1 MITSLTLESLGNNT
15 LGRALKE
22 AANRLIETISIEDEI
37 EIVES
42 GIRPGEKLYEELL
55 ADDENTAEQIFEKIF
70 VGKVHNLPLHRVNA
84 FIHSLDHLNNEELR
98 ETLVTFANNTYE
110 ENQEVTEELI
120 LNDHEMKY
128 S

>member
-1 MITSLTLESLGNNT
+1 M
-15 LGRALKE
+15 
-22 AANRLIETISIEDEI
+22 
-37 EIVES
+37 
-42 GIRPGEKLYEELL
+42 
-55 ADDENTAEQIFEKIF
+55 
-70 VGKVHNLPLHRVNA
+70 HNLPLHKVNA

-120 LNDHEMKY
+120 LNGHEMKY